1 MWVNQKKIE
10 NIFILNF
17 YKNKVYIYSHKYY
30 NIGINIYSKK
40 GIIMVTRNLMLNQL
54 DRSLDPWK
62 KANSNYMRPKVG
74 WIKTIRNALGITA
87 EQLAKRLGVTR
98 RRIVQLESSEIDG
111 AVTLHTMKAAADAM
125 NCEFVYAIVAKTSL
139 KNILE
144 TRAKHIAIER
154 MKHVSH
160 SMSLESQATSKQAQ
174 QEQLEELIKN
184 LLEGSPKKLWE
195 E

>member
-1 MWVNQKKIE
+1 MA
-10 NIFILNF
+10 
-17 YKNKVYIYSHKYY
+17 
-30 NIGINIYSKK
+30 
-40 GIIMVTRNLMLNQL
+40 TRNLMLNQL
-54 DRSLDPWK
+54 DRSLEPWK
-62 KANSNYMRPKVG
+62 TANARPKAG

-98 RRIVQLESSEIDG
+98 RRIVQLESTEVDD
-111 AVTLHTMKAAADAM
+111 AVTLHAMKAVANAM
-125 NCEFVYAIVAKTSL
+125 DCEFVYVIIPKTSL

-144 TRAKHIAIER
+144 TRAKHIATER

-160 SMSLESQATSKQAQ
+160 SMSLESQATSKQVQ

-195 E
+195 K